1 MDVLS
6 RMKLLAGA
14 RERQSAN
21 GGCPRSPIGL
31 ARSRR
36 QTAVMDRASFLKWL
50 GATVGSGLFSAA
62 GGASTRETSHR
73 RGAASLPERPFGR
86 TGLTMPILGL
96 GGWHLG
102 DAGSERA
109 ARTLL
114 DAAIGEGVRFLDNA
128 ESYHAGTAERWLGAA
143 IESLGVRKQ
152 VYVMTKTF
160 DLEHRARDSAARH
173 LEGSLRRL
181 RTDRLDL
188 WQLHSVRS
196 AEDVDH
202 AFRRGGAMEYIL
214 EMQRQGVVRHV
225 GVTGHRDPAAN
236 LRALRYWDEGI
247 RFDAMQLPLNPM
259 DFHQRSFQRHV
270 LPELVKRD
278 IAIIAMK
285 TSADGRLLRSR
296 VCTATECLRFAW
308 SLPISLAV
316 VGMERP
322 ALVREN
328 ARLAR
333 ELRPMSEADRRALI
347 DRVAPRTSLELEPY
361 KVRG

>member
-1 MDVLS
+1 
-6 RMKLLAGA
+6 
-14 RERQSAN
+14 
-21 GGCPRSPIGL
+21 
-31 ARSRR
+31 
-36 QTAVMDRASFLKWL
+36 MDRAEFLRWL
-50 GATVGSGLFSAA
+50 GATISGRLALGARARGSSA
-62 GGASTRETSHR
+62 
-73 RGAASLPERPFGR
+73 GAATVPPGTLPERRFGR

-114 DAAIGEGVRFLDNA
+114 DTAITEGVRFLDNA
-128 ESYHAGTAERWLGAA
+128 ESYHAGTAEEWLGAA
-143 IESLGVRKQ
+143 IASLGVRRQ
-152 VYVMTKTF
+152 VFVMTKTF
-160 DLEHRARDSAARH
+160 DLEHRGREIAARH

-181 RTDRLDL
+181 RTDYLDL

-196 AEDVDH
+196 VEDVDR

-214 EMQRQGVVRHV
+214 EMHRQGVVRHV
-225 GVTGHRDPAAN
+225 GVTGHRDPSAN
-236 LRALRYWDEGI
+236 LRALHYWDEGI
-247 RFDAMQLPLNPM
+247 RFDAMQLPLNPI
-259 DFHQRSFQRHV
+259 DYHQRSFQRHV
-270 LPELVKRD
+270 LAELVKRD
-278 IAIIAMK
+278 IAVIAMK
-285 TSADGRLLRSR
+285 TTADGRLLRSG

-333 ELRPMSEADRRALI
+333 ELRPMSDAERRALI
-347 DRVAPRTSLELEPY
+347 DRVAPRTSLSLEPY

>member
-1 MDVLS
+1 
-6 RMKLLAGA
+6 
-14 RERQSAN
+14 
-21 GGCPRSPIGL
+21 
-31 ARSRR
+31 
-36 QTAVMDRASFLKWL
+36 MDRASFLRWL
-50 GATVGSGLFSAA
+50 GGTIGGRFLLGEFGPAPHA
-62 GGASTRETSHR
+62 GARALAPGT
-73 RGAASLPERPFGR
+73 LPERRLGR
-86 TGLTMPILGL
+86 TGVAMPILGL

-114 DAAIGEGVRFLDNA
+114 DTAIAEGVRFLDNA
-128 ESYHAGTAERWLGAA
+128 ESYHGGTAEEWLGAA
-143 IESLGVRKQ
+143 LASLGVRKQ
-152 VYVMTKTF
+152 VFVMTKTF

-181 RTDRLDL
+181 RTDYLDL

-196 AEDVDH
+196 ADDVDR
-202 AFRRGGAMEYIL
+202 AFRRSGAMEYIL

-225 GVTGHRDPAAN
+225 GVTGHRHPSAN
-236 LRALRYWDEGI
+236 LRALHYWDEGI
-247 RFDAMQLPLNPM
+247 RFETMQMPLNPM
-259 DFHQRSFQRHV
+259 DYHQRSFQRDV
-270 LPELVKRD
+270 LAELVKRD
-278 IAIIAMK
+278 IGVIAMK
-285 TSADGRLLRSR
+285 TTADGRLLRSG

-322 ALVREN
+322 SLVREN

-333 ELRPMSEADRRALI
+333 EHTPMKEAERRALI
-347 DRVAPRTSLELEPY
+347 DRVAPRTSLRLEPY

>member
-1 MDVLS
+1 
-6 RMKLLAGA
+6 
-14 RERQSAN
+14 
-21 GGCPRSPIGL
+21 
-31 ARSRR
+31 
-36 QTAVMDRASFLKWL
+36 MDRASFLRWL
-50 GATVGSGLFSAA
+50 GAALGGRLALGESGTVAPAARDDRSAA
-62 GGASTRETSHR
+62 TLPAR
-73 RGAASLPERPFGR
+73 RFGR
-86 TGLTMPILGL
+86 TGLMMPILGL

-114 DAAIGEGVRFLDNA
+114 DTAIAEGIRFLDNA
-128 ESYHAGTAERWLGAA
+128 ESYHGGTAEEWLGAA
-143 IESLGVRKQ
+143 ITSLGVRRQ
-152 VYVMTKTF
+152 VFVMTKTF
-160 DLEHRARDSAARH
+160 DLEHRSRDSAARH

-181 RTDRLDL
+181 RTDYLDL

-196 AEDVDH
+196 VEDTDR

-225 GVTGHRDPAAN
+225 GVTGHRDPSAN
-236 LRALRYWDEGI
+236 LRALHYWDQGI
-247 RFDAMQLPLNPM
+247 RFDAMQMPLNPM

-270 LPELVKRD
+270 LAELVKRD
-278 IAIIAMK
+278 IAVIAMK

-296 VCTATECLRFAW
+296 VCTKAECLRFAW
-308 SLPISLAV
+308 SLPVSLAV

-328 ARLAR
+328 ARQAR
-333 ELRPMSEADRRALI
+333 DFEPMSDAERRALI
-347 DRVAPRTSLELEPY
+347 DRVAPQTSLRLEPY